1 MDYAIFT
8 ELCNAHGTT
17 PTALTLKLGLSKGN
31 ASSWKKGGNP
41 SVDVLIRLADELN
54 CTVDLLLGRKEI
66 ISPIENL
73 SDDKKKLL
81 HMYSLLSDM
90 EKGEILGELK
100 AITKN
105 RNNITR
111 NDNIQTAKAVARSF
125 DNHPPETI
133 TDDFS
138 ELFNAPDATNKYQ
151 K

>member
-1 MDYAIFT
+1 MVDRIK
-8 ELCNAHGTT
+8 
-17 PTALTLKLGLSKGN
+17 ALAKEKKVSISFIEQSVGIGNGIIGKWKKQSPSCDKLKLVADYLNTSIDYLVYGEDKLS
-31 ASSWKKGGNP
+31 S
-41 SVDVLIRLADELN
+41 
-54 CTVDLLLGRKEI
+54 
-66 ISPIENL
+66 IENL

-105 RNNITR
+105 RNIITK

-133 TDDFS
+133 IDDFS
-138 ELFNAPDATNKYQ
+138 DLFNAPDATNKYQ